1 VILIVVAVWHTNR
14 WRWQRM
20 VDPES
25 KSVQR
30 RTVRLV
36 CDPGAT
42 DERFVLC
49 VLYVFSHAEMRIQL
63 LLAKQS
69 HSPLCVRFTVFSFF
83 AYSLSYYLGPTC
95 DWESLKTTNTD
106 MLRKMRSR

>member
-1 VILIVVAVWHTNR
+1 MILIVVAVWHTNR

-49 VLYVFSHAEMRIQL
+49 VRYVFSHAEMRIQP

-83 AYSLSYYLGPTC
+83 AYSLSYYLHAVRKIKK
-95 DWESLKTTNTD
+95 KTTKTD
-106 MLRKMRSR
+106 MLRKMR